1 MQYENN
7 TLYYIYDPMCS
18 WCYAFEQSLSS
29 LQSQLPA
36 ELNFKAVLGGLVAD
50 SNIPMPAE
58 TQAMI
63 QDAWRQIENT
73 VPTVRFNF
81 DFWANNTPYRSTYPA
96 CRAVLAAE
104 NQSSEFAQAMRKM
117 IQQSYYQDAQNPSL
131 DDALISCAD
140 QLALNI
146 DQFTQDLHS
155 PETNNKLSE
164 HIQFSRLLGVSSYP
178 SLRLI
183 LKDEI
188 YTPPVDY
195 LDSTKTITYINALLD
210 KHLNSKTDSPCIR
223 QCTLNDQD
231 VCLGC
236 FRLIDEITDWT
247 YASEPE
253 RRTILSHAE
262 QRKTLYNKNLI
273 QADKQ

>member
-1 MQYENN
+1 MQYQNN

-29 LQSQLPA
+29 LQNQLPA
-36 ELNFKAVLGGLVAD
+36 ELNFKAILGGLAAD
-50 SNIPMPAE
+50 SNTPMPIE

-63 QDAWRQIENT
+63 QGAWRQIEKT

-104 NQSSEFAQAMRKM
+104 KQSTESAQAMRKM
-117 IQQSYYQDAQNPSL
+117 IQKTYYQEARNPSL
-131 DDALISCAD
+131 DTILITCAD
-140 QLALNI
+140 QIALNT
-146 DQFTQDLHS
+146 DQFTLDLHS
-155 PETNNKLSE
+155 PEIDNKLNE

-183 LKDEI
+183 LKDEV

-195 LDSTKTITYINALLD
+195 LDSTRTITYINALLD
-210 KHLNSKTDSPCIR
+210 QHLDSMIDSPCIR
-223 QCTLNDQD
+223 ECNLSDQD

-236 FRLIDEITDWT
+236 FRLMNEITDWT
-247 YASEPE
+247 YASESE
-253 RRTILSHAE
+253 KRTIISHAE
-262 QRKTLYNKNLI
+262 QRKKLYNKTLI
-273 QADKQ
+273 QADKH